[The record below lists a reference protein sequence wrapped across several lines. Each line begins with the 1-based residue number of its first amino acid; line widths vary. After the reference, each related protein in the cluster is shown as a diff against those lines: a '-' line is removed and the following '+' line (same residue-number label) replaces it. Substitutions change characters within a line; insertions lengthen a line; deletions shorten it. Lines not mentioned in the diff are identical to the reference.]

1 MGVKTLETSMS
12 RRAFVLNAAVLSSAL
27 IASPALAEESASPFS
42 QMSVGDYVRTFD
54 PEAYASLSSEMRTVL
69 DSTPMFDEAG
79 SMARADIGG
88 TLALDAYKT
97 GSSIRYD
104 FTFSVNQYCSS
115 LYTLVTVT
123 SNSTGTTHHSRG
135 HYGSGSYFSG
145 GATTGSLPSGGYTV
159 YGVGYSPT
167 PPSGL
172 DSRPIQRWLTR
183 FV

>member
-1 MGVKTLETSMS
+1 MGTGIFDTIMS
-12 RRAFVLNAAVLSSAL
+12 RRSFVLGAAALGSTL
-27 IASPALAEESASPFS
+27 IAAPALAEPTSKPLSD
-42 QMSVGDYVRTFD
+42 MTVGDYVRTFD
-54 PEAYASLSSEMRTVL
+54 PAAYASLSGEMRAVL
-69 DSTPMFDEAG
+69 GSTPMFDEADG
-79 SMARADIGG
+79 MMRADIGG

-104 FTFSVNQYCSS
+104 FTFSVSQYCSS

-159 YGVGYSPT
+159 YGVGYSPN
-167 PPSGL
+167 PPEGMN
-172 DSRPIQRWLTR
+172 SRPIQRWLTR
-183 FV
+183 FI